1 MIHALKKDNQGKRHL
16 INWFSIKNIL
26 NLFIG
31 ILIIVAFIESFFV
44 NMTQEQIFGKDY
56 QDLCDTFNNYNVWVL
71 INSWILLLVFFRS
84 IIVAHISS
92 SLNVYLHTIDLGMKT
107 IMYYVA
113 IIILLLIG
121 KFLLSYNLFGPFMAL
136 YRNMQ
141 LNIVSNLL
149 FSMGY
154 GDIEDFLYVSPIW
167 TIAYLLVYFF
177 IIMFFL
183 YSAFLSIII
192 DSYRIA
198 EFRQRNLNE
207 AMAKDNSYKPHK
219 IWISQLI
226 SLCRKQKKD

>member
-1 MIHALKKDNQGKRHL
+1 
-16 INWFSIKNIL
+16 
-26 NLFIG
+26 
-31 ILIIVAFIESFFV
+31 
-44 NMTQEQIFGKDY
+44 
-56 QDLCDTFNNYNVWVL
+56 
-71 INSWILLLVFFRS
+71 
-84 IIVAHISS
+84 
-92 SLNVYLHTIDLGMKT
+92 
-107 IMYYVA
+107 
-113 IIILLLIG
+113 
-121 KFLLSYNLFGPFMAL
+121 
-136 YRNMQ
+136 MQ

-183 YSAFLSIII
+183 YSAFLSSII